1 MYGSECNLMGRI
13 GCREIQSELL
23 ISRSREVAQISDL
36 FDYICF
42 YCKELELYGNCHF
55 HTDREVGYDDLSKK
69 QGNMICNHP
78 PKLPEW

>member
-1 MYGSECNLMGRI
+1 MGRI

-23 ISRSREVAQISDL
+23 LSSSREVAQISNL

-55 HTDREVGYDDLSKK
+55 HS
-69 QGNMICNHP
+69 
-78 PKLPEW
+78 